1 MVFIL
6 TFLLLGVIGAAIGFL
21 GGLMGIGGGLL
32 AIPFFVLAL
41 GYEQQAAQGTALIMV
56 LPAVLSTLFN
66 YHRLAP
72 IPFKEALAGAS
83 TSVVFTW
90 LGARL
95 ALGLDPVSLQ
105 RFYAG
110 FILCMAVYYFYK
122 SRNLGAAAS
131 ARTPRENISLYYFML
146 IGMVSGTAG
155 GVFAVGGSVVVVPL
169 LTTFFHFS
177 QFQAQALGLSMI
189 VPGIV
194 VALATYAYHG
204 QVALFSGLPMAIGS
218 LLLVPLGVRV
228 AYGLAEARLRFIFAF
243 TLLVIAFLLYFS
255 TR

>member
-1 MVFIL
+1 MSFIF
-6 TFLLLGVIGAAIGFL
+6 TFLILATVGAAIGFL
-21 GGLMGIGGGLL
+21 GGLVGIGGGLL

-56 LPAVLSTLFN
+56 LPAVLTTLFN

-72 IPFKEALAGAS
+72 IPFKEAVAGAS
-83 TSVVFTW
+83 TSVIFTW
-90 LGARL
+90 LGARF
-95 ALGLDPVSLQ
+95 ALGLDPVVLQ

-110 FILCMAVYYFYK
+110 FVLVLAFYYFYK
-122 SRNLGAAAS
+122 SRPPKAGVERVPA
-131 ARTPRENISLYYFML
+131 RENIPIYYFML
-146 IGMVSGTAG
+146 IGMVSGSAG

-169 LTTFFHFS
+169 LTTLFHFS
-177 QFQAQALGLSMI
+177 QFRAQALGLSMI

-194 VALATYAYHG
+194 VALLTYAYHG
-204 QVALFSGLPMAIGS
+204 QVLVLSGLPMAIGS

-228 AYGLAEARLRFIFAF
+228 AYGLAESRLRFIFAF
-243 TLLVIAFLLYFS
+243 TLLGIAFLLYYS